1 MATERDRPAPAV
13 DHQAAARSH
22 TDQSSDG
29 QQRYLGHDRTG
40 MIRAVADRHG
50 RIIAVDVA
58 ASWRDRISPDSLAEA
73 VLSAVRD
80 AVIRRDTAWAATI
93 TAGPHEQAADPTAL
107 AVTRDLAEE
116 LRHAHD
122 LLHATAATVTGH
134 PPPEATAT
142 ATATAGTATV
152 TVTATTV
159 ITVTIDHD
167 KLTTRTPD
175 AIAADLTAAFD
186 TAYRTADAAR
196 DRTRAPTP
204 STDRLH
210 QSIQDADTTMRQL
223 GLTPP

>member
-1 MATERDRPAPAV
+1 MATERDRPPPAAG
-13 DHQAAARSH
+13 HQAAAPSH

-58 ASWRDRISPDSLAEA
+58 APWRDRINPDSLAEA

-134 PPPEATAT
+134 PPPEVAG
-142 ATATAGTATV
+142 TATAGAATV

-159 ITVTIDHD
+159 TTVVIDHD
-167 KLTTRTPD
+167 KLTTNTPD
-175 AIAADLTAAFD
+175 AIATDLTAAFD

-196 DRTRAPTP
+196 DRTRTPTA
-204 STDRLH
+204 STDRLY